1 MFHCRGRLS
10 EQDKVMRKRSM
21 VETVIPA
28 AGLVTEARVH
38 SLLGISLTF
47 LCMPMVGEGKEG
59 TLCRCSLTGEYGKFK
74 ILLCVKQ

>member
-1 MFHCRGRLS
+1 
-10 EQDKVMRKRSM
+10 MRKRRM

-28 AGLVTEARVH
+28 AGLVAEARVH

-47 LCMPMVGEGKEG
+47 LCMSVVGEGKEG
-59 TLCRCSLTGEYGKFK
+59 TLCRRSVTGEYGMFK